1 MDTLRNFDDYDDEY
15 DPEDSEEMLYKGTSF
30 EIDIIILLLE
40 KPLQYVFGKV
50 ESIPLPRSGT
60 QFPTN
65 LLCYVSGWGETNNPI
80 LGTEPK

>member
-65 LLCYVSGWGETNNPI
+65 PTHCYVSGWGHLNPM
-80 LGTEPK
+80 GTVPK